1 MGGIIIDMLN
11 DYVIALD
18 EGLLIFIERSIRKE
32 IPDNYQYLLS
42 SRISD
47 RLADDIERIIG
58 LCVRGY
64 KNRIT
69 PGRIRHIYKRHGENG
84 VADSSMADIR
94 DIAKIGY
101 IVENYN
107 KIEKGNDTSG
117 EFKNK
122 DGSPSKTV
130 VLQGNLDDEYFYV
143 VEAVPDSARKTL
155 YVTTAYIN
163 KNDTIAEAGD
173 ALSLN
178 PDVQN
183 GLQSDVSSNIIIPR
197 DK

>member
-1 MGGIIIDMLN
+1 MLN
-11 DYVIALD
+11 DYVIAVD
-18 EGLLIFIERSIRKE
+18 EGLLLFVERSIRGE

-42 SRISD
+42 NRISD
-47 RLADDIERIIG
+47 RLAYDIETLIG
-58 LCVRGY
+58 LSVKGY
-64 KNRIT
+64 KNKIT
-69 PGRIRHIYKRHGENG
+69 PGRIRHIYKRHGEKG
-84 VADSSMADIR
+84 IADNSMADIH

-130 VLQGNLDDEYFYV
+130 VLQGSLKDEYYYV

-173 ALSLN
+173 AISPN

-183 GLQSDVSSNIIIPR
+183 GLQSSVSSNIIISR

>member
-1 MGGIIIDMLN
+1 MQT
-11 DYVIALD
+11 DYIALVD
-18 EGLLIFIERSIRKE
+18 ENLLVFIERSIKNE
-32 IPDNYQYLLS
+32 IPDSYQYVLS
-42 SRISD
+42 NRISD
-47 RLADDIERIIG
+47 RLADDIEKILG
-58 LCVRGY
+58 LSVRGY
-64 KNRIT
+64 KNKIT
-69 PGRIRHIYKRHGENG
+69 PGRIRHIYKRHGEKG
-84 VADSSMADIR
+84 IADNSMEDIR

-101 IVENYN
+101 IIEHYN

-122 DGSPSKTV
+122 DGSPSKTI
-130 VLQGNLDDEYFYV
+130 VLQGKLADEYFYV

-178 PDVQN
+178 PDAQD
-183 GLQSDVSSNIIIPR
+183 GLQSDVSSNIIITSE
-197 DK
+197 K

>member
-1 MGGIIIDMLN
+1 MQN
-11 DYVIALD
+11 DYITLVD
-18 EGLLIFIERSIRKE
+18 ENLLVFIERSIKRE
-32 IPDNYQYLLS
+32 IPDSYQYILS
-42 SRISD
+42 NSISD
-47 RLADDIERIIG
+47 RLANDIERILG
-58 LCVRGY
+58 VSVKGY
-64 KNRIT
+64 KNKIT

-84 VADSSMADIR
+84 IADKSMEDIR
-94 DIAKIGY
+94 DIAKIGF
-101 IVENYN
+101 IVEHYN

-130 VLQGNLDDEYFYV
+130 VLQGKLEDEYLYV

-178 PDVQN
+178 PDAQD
-183 GLQSDVSSNIIIPR
+183 GLQSDVSSSIIITSE
-197 DK
+197 K

>member
-1 MGGIIIDMLN
+1 MQK
-11 DYVIALD
+11 DYVIVVD
-18 EGLLIFIERSIRKE
+18 EGLLVFIERSIRRE
-32 IPDNYQYLLS
+32 VPDNYQYVLS
-42 SRISD
+42 AKISD
-47 RLADDIERIIG
+47 RLATDIEKLIG

-64 KNRIT
+64 KNKIT
-69 PGRIRHIYKRHGENG
+69 PGRIRHIYKRHGEYG
-84 VADSSMADIR
+84 IADNSMANLY

-101 IVENYN
+101 IVENYK
-107 KIEKGNDTSG
+107 KIAKGNDLSG

-122 DGSPSKTV
+122 DGSPSKTI
-130 VLQGNLDDEYFYV
+130 VLQGEIENEFYYV
-143 VEAVPDSARKTL
+143 VEAVPDSARKTI

-183 GLQSDVSSNIIIPR
+183 GLQSDVSSNIIIP
-197 DK
+197 KSK